1 MGGRR
6 VEWCRR
12 EELAQNAG
20 AFDDRGKRG
29 QVYPLSGSVDGA
41 FPEWVNPFGKR
52 PNGTDRTGP
61 L

>member
-1 MGGRR
+1 M
-6 VEWCRR
+6 EWCRR